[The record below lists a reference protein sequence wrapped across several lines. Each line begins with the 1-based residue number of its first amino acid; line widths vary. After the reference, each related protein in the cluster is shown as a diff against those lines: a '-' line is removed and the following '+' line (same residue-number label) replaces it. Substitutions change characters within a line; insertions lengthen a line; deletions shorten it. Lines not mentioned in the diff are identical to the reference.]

1 MADVQI
7 ILLAAGQS
15 ARMGRAN
22 KLLMAVDHVPLVRRT
37 AKMLCGI
44 ADAGVTVVLGH
55 AAEEVAQTLEGL
67 AVRTVFNH
75 NHASGQMSSV
85 HAGLAA
91 AGAGQRYMIVPADM
105 PRLTKVDCLFLLDA
119 HASSAEGLVTVTVRD
134 VDGVRQRGNPI
145 ILPAAAARTVRE
157 GDINLG
163 CRGLLDRQPDLL
175 HAFETD
181 RDAFFVDMDTPD
193 AYADVLAYAAQN
205 LPAGSKRRHPEWN

>member
-15 ARMGRAN
+15 TRMGRAN
-22 KLLMAVDHVPLVRRT
+22 KLLMAVDDVPLVRRT
-37 AKMLCGI
+37 AEMLCGI
-44 ADAGVTVVLGH
+44 ADAEVTVVLGH
-55 AAEEVAQTLEGL
+55 AAEEVAGALDGL

-75 NHASGQMSSV
+75 HHVSGQMSSV
-85 HAGLAA
+85 HTGLAA
-91 AGAGQRYMIVPADM
+91 AGAGQCYMIVPADM
-105 PRLTKVDCLFLLDA
+105 PKLTRVDCLFLLDA
-119 HASSAEGLVTVTVRD
+119 HASAAGGLVTVPVRH
-134 VDGVRQRGNPI
+134 VDGARQRGNPI
-145 ILPAAAARTVRE
+145 ILPAAAAWTVRE

-163 CRGLLDRQPDLL
+163 CRGLLNRQPDLL

-193 AYADVLAYAAQN
+193 AYADVLAYAAQH